1 MKRFYD
7 AVLTKLNLAYFFFL
21 LIQPLCS
28 AKISHEVGHNYCN
41 KRAQNRLFT
50 LLKPSWLCEPT
61 ALEKILVMGRGISLK
76 ARIEP
81 SVTEYQEQHEQSYF
95 TIPLCYHK
103 LLQISYYSYYGWSVH
118 RGERRGGCV
127 CVFPTLLRM
136 ISGARYS
143 GVPQRVQVRPFTLF
157 ANPKSVIYEGEN
169 KHIQMRLLEAEE
181 NSLIDPVN

>member
-50 LLKPSWLCEPT
+50 LLKPSCLCEPT

-103 LLQISYYSYYGWSVH
+103 LLQKSYYSYYGWSVH
-118 RGERRGGCV
+118 RGERRGVCLCV
-127 CVFPTLLRM
+127 PYLAQNDLRGQVFRGPTQGPGSTLHSLRE
-136 ISGARYS
+136 
-143 GVPQRVQVRPFTLF
+143 
-157 ANPKSVIYEGEN
+157 PKI
-169 KHIQMRLLEAEE
+169 RDL
-181 NSLIDPVN
+181 